1 MSYFRCCNTIEKT
14 EMRDRKNLLLGQP
27 PCTVTYNSRAIIRN
41 PEYRFLRNLCLFS
54 IDHWIEPIVQSV
66 HFYEDLTDVTSF
78 VYRGE
83 RIVLPHALPSSRWLH
98 SPTFDDS
105 SSFSRETSPSA
116 TLDGYSSLY
125 SSLGDDTSSS
135 DRETDWETL
144 TEEEEVVEE
153 EDDGV
158 ELLDD

>member
-1 MSYFRCCNTIEKT
+1 M
-14 EMRDRKNLLLGQP
+14 
-27 PCTVTYNSRAIIRN
+27 
-41 PEYRFLRNLCLFS
+41 
-54 IDHWIEPIVQSV
+54 
-66 HFYEDLTDVTSF
+66 TSF

-83 RIVLPHALPSSRWLH
+83 RIVLPHELPSGRGSR

-105 SSFSRETSPSA
+105 SSSSGETSPSA

-125 SSLGDDTSSS
+125 SSLGDTSSS